1 MSKKLKLIY
10 EECCDLNFAEI
21 LSKQSQK
28 ETFTSIQN
36 VLKIAKREKISK
48 RPNGNLDNFLKCD
61 GFNTASL
68 LFRWLKRRNLRINS
82 MQAKPKDHIVLLL
95 FRLEGFSEESGT
107 GKIIILHV
115 M

>member
-48 RPNGNLDNFLKCD
+48 RPK
-61 GFNTASL
+61 
-68 LFRWLKRRNLRINS
+68 W
-82 MQAKPKDHIVLLL
+82 QP
-95 FRLEGFSEESGT
+95 
-107 GKIIILHV
+107 
-115 M
+115 